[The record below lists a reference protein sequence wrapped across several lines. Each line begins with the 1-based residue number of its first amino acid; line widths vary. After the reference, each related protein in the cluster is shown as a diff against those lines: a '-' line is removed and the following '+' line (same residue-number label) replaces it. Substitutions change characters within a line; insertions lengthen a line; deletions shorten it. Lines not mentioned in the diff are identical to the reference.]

1 MAGYDELCVEFYPI
15 RKGEI
20 FWMNNNSNYW
30 MRLSMIWI
38 IMQIQESVIRQ
49 SRRLMRISPFEGGLS
64 STDVWNFPPFS
75 FRTTELTQP
84 RPQGFSIAVTFSGDS
99 LYLAVS
105 WKRTW
110 QNLQRFERKRDKR
123 QVFEKEK
130 ERRRRKSEKEE
141 RRRRDKKN
149 GCTLSFYNGYFGGNG
164 LENPARYI

>member
-1 MAGYDELCVEFYPI
+1 MAGYDELCVGFYPI

-38 IMQIQESVIRQ
+38 IMQIQETVIRQ

-84 RPQGFSIAVTFSGDS
+84 RPQGFSIAVTFSGHS

-123 QVFEKEK
+123 Q